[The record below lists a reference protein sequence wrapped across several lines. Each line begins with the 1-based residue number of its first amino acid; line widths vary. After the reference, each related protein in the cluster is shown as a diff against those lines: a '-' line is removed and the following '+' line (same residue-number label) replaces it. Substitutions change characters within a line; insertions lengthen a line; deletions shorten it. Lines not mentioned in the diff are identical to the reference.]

1 MKRHL
6 VLLGWFFATGLVA
19 QEAAD
24 KWIQQGMTKES
35 QGDLKGAL
43 ASYDKAIAAD
53 GENVS
58 AYLAR
63 GIANHNLGNLEAAD
77 ADLSK
82 ALEKNDQ
89 LSNAWVH
96 RGMVRWDLGQW
107 EKGASDVKR
116 GVAIT
121 PKVAV
126 AWFYLGLE
134 AYRNGK
140 WDEAVKQANRGLG
153 IALRHPGLTCL
164 RGMAKLKKGDT
175 DDAYR
180 DLRRASQLESNFPM
194 ALLGLSQVYAKKGQ
208 KVLAQRY
215 RDMACA
221 IDMKFAKKNPDRNE
235 ETTWIRHGIATDF
248 PGYCMCCRLSNQ
260 ENKHD
265 EADVLKRLA
274 ARGEAQEKLR
284 SKLKVVN
291 DFTFEDRYFES
302 GILFENQAVDDSTR
316 DWKPVHYDHGN
327 GLAVADVDGDGHLDL
342 YFVSQLG
349 GNALWRNLGDGTF
362 EDITDKAGV
371 ALVDQVGVAA
381 SFADADNDGDPDL
394 YVTTVRKGNHF
405 FENTGGGVFKD
416 ITKQAGLTHVGH
428 SSGAVFFDYDND
440 GRLDLLLTNVGVY
453 TNDQKQPAG
462 NYVGLVDAFSG
473 QLKPDRYEKSLI
485 YHNEG
490 GLKFKDVT
498 EALGFNEVGFAGD
511 ATIVDINGDGF
522 QDVYVLNMQ
531 GDDHFYLNQGGK
543 KLVEQTDKYFPKTPW
558 GAMGVKFFD
567 ANNDG
572 LPDLYITDM
581 HSDMSAN
588 VYPRQEK
595 DKSNMTWSDEFLQG
609 GANNIFGNAYYR
621 NPGKAPL
628 KEASD
633 ALGLENYWPWGLSS
647 GDLNADGYQDL
658 FVASSMNYPFRYAV
672 NSVFLNNG
680 GGGFVDSEF
689 MLGIEPRKRTVKP
702 WFALDCDGA
711 DAGNPICKDRKG
723 LQMVWGAYGSRS
735 SAIFDL
741 DEDGDLDIVTNE
753 FNSHPMV
760 LISNLA
766 EKQKIHYL
774 RIQLSGTESNR
785 NGIGAKVQVTAG
797 GRTLTQFRDG
807 KSGYLSQSIMPL
819 YFGLGD
825 VSTVDKVE
833 VLWPSG
839 KKQVIDTSIPIN
851 QTLKLQEPE
860 SK

>member
-1 MKRHL
+1 MKKQL
-6 VLLGWFFATGLVA
+6 ILLGWFMALGLAA
-19 QEAAD
+19 QESAE
-24 KWIQQGMTKES
+24 KLIQQGMAQEA
-35 QGDLKGAL
+35 QGDLKAAL
-43 ASYDKAIAAD
+43 TFYGKAIAAD
-53 GENVS
+53 GSNVQAFLS
-58 AYLAR
+58 R
-63 GIANHNLGNLEAAD
+63 GIAHQKMGDLQAAD

-82 ALEKNDQ
+82 AIEKNDK
-89 LSNAWVH
+89 LSNAWMH

-107 EKGASDVKR
+107 EKGAADLKR
-116 GVAIT
+116 GVAMT

-134 AYRNGK
+134 EYRNGK
-140 WDEAVKQANRGLG
+140 WDQAIKQADRGL
-153 IALRHPGLTCL
+153 AVESRHPGLTCL
-164 RGMAKLKKGDT
+164 RGMAQLQKGNADV
-175 DDAYR
+175 AYR

-194 ALLGLSQVYAKKGQ
+194 ALLGLSKVYAKKG
-208 KVLAQRY
+208 KDLLAQRY

-235 ETTWIRHGIATDF
+235 EAQWIRHGISSEF
-248 PGYCMCCRLSNQ
+248 PGYCMCCRLSNE
-260 ENKHD
+260 ENRHD

-274 ARGEAQEKLR
+274 ERGKAQEGNRKKLNVF
-284 SKLKVVN
+284 S
-291 DFTFEDRYFES
+291 DFQFEDRYFES

-349 GNALWRNLGDGTF
+349 GNALFRNKGDGTF
-362 EDITDKAGV
+362 EDITEKAGV
-371 ALVDQVGVAA
+371 ALVDQVGVTA
-381 SFADADNDGDPDL
+381 SFADVDNDGDPDL
-394 YVTTVRKGNHF
+394 YVTTVKMGNHF
-405 FENTGGGVFKD
+405 YENQGGGVFKE
-416 ITKQAGLTHVGH
+416 ITAQAGLKHVGH
-428 SSGAVFFDYDND
+428 SSGALFFDYDND
-440 GRLDLLLTNVGVY
+440 GRLDLLVTNVGVY

-498 EALGFNEVGFAGD
+498 DALGFNEVGFAGD
-511 ATIVDINGDGF
+511 ATIVDINNDGF

-531 GDDHFYLNQGGK
+531 GDDHFYINEGGK
-543 KLVEQTDKYFPKTPW
+543 KLVEQTAKYFPKTPW

-567 ANNDG
+567 GNNDG
-572 LPDLYITDM
+572 LPDLYLTDM

-628 KEASD
+628 QEASD

-658 FVASSMNYPFRYAV
+658 FVASSMNYPFRYGV
-672 NSVFLNNG
+672 NSVFLNNR

-689 MLGIEPRKRTVKP
+689 LLGVEPRQRTVKP

-711 DAGNPICKDRKG
+711 DAGNPICKSRKG
-723 LQMVWGAYGSRS
+723 LQMVWGAYGTRS

-753 FNSHPMV
+753 FNSHPLV
-760 LISNLA
+760 LISNLS
-766 EKQKIHYL
+766 EKRKVHHLTIL
-774 RIQLSGTESNR
+774 LKGTQSNR
-785 NGIGAKVQVTAG
+785 NGIGAIVKVTAAG
-797 GRTLTQFRDG
+797 KTLTQFRDG
-807 KSGYLSQSIMPL
+807 KSGYLSQSIMPM

-825 VSTVDKVE
+825 ADSVEKVE

-839 KKQVIDTSIPIN
+839 RRQVIEKAPLD
-851 QTLKLQEPE
+851 QTLKLEEPE
-860 SK
+860 AD